1 MVIGVYPGSFNPPT
15 VAHLAIARAAFEQ
28 CGLDRVDLA
37 LSHDALGKDRA
48 RLVSIEDRLSVL
60 DQVAATRD
68 WLGVRLTEARLIV
81 DIAEGYD
88 VIVLGADKWG
98 QVIDPGWYGGSV
110 TARDEMLAR
119 LPHVACAPRPPHPV
133 PAFRGG
139 TPGRAIEVT
148 VLEVHPDHHAVS
160 ATDAR
165 AGRRDWMLPEAAAF
179 ADATGAWS
187 VANPDP
193 DPDPEPGPNP
203 NR

>member
-1 MVIGVYPGSFNPPT
+1 MVIGAYPGSFNPPT
-15 VAHLAIARAAFEQ
+15 VAHLAIARAALEQ
-28 CGLDRVDLA
+28 CGLDRVDLV
-37 LSHDALGKDRA
+37 LSHEALGKERTD
-48 RLVSIEDRLSVL
+48 LVPIEDRRRVL
-60 DQVAATRD
+60 EQVAATRD
-68 WLGVRLTEARLIV
+68 WLGIRVTDARLIV

-98 QVIDPGWYGGSV
+98 QVIDPAWYGGSV
-110 TARDEMLAR
+110 AARDDMLVR

-148 VLEVHPDHHAVS
+148 VLEIHPDHHAVS

-165 AGRRDWMLPEAAAF
+165 AGRREWMLPEAVAY
-179 ADATGAWS
+179 ADVTGAWS
-187 VANPDP
+187 D
-193 DPDPEPGPNP
+193 P